1 MRKYSRLLT
10 VEEKRNRRKAV
21 FYVFLTIILFL
32 IFIFFGISSLAKLSS
47 FIGGFQENNATVD
60 NDELPPSKP
69 RFLTT
74 VVATN
79 SATLLITGSSEP
91 KVEIIISQ
99 NGKELERVLANDQGL
114 FERKIVLLE
123 GENQFIALAR
133 DQEENKSQNSD
144 PIYITF
150 DNTAP
155 EISITEPQVYQFNG
169 EKEQTIT
176 IKGKISEEAQILI
189 NDRIVP
195 LGEEYNFSISIK
207 LSNGENKFIIKA
219 IDRAGNRTEKEL
231 LLNFTS

>member
-60 NDELPPSKP
+60 NDKLPPSKP

-79 SATLLITGSSEP
+79 SATLLIAGSSES
-91 KVEIIISQ
+91 KAEIIIIQ
-99 NGKELERVLANDQGL
+99 NGKELEKVSSNDQGL
-114 FERKIVLLE
+114 FEKKIVLLE
-123 GENQFIALAR
+123 GKNQFIALAR
-133 DQEENKSQNSD
+133 DQEENKSQNSE

-150 DNTAP
+150 DNTVP

-169 EKEQTIT
+169 EKEQVVTIT
-176 IKGKISEEAQILI
+176 GKISEEAQILI

-195 LGEEYNFSISIK
+195 LSEDYNFSFSSK
-207 LSNGENKFIIKA
+207 LNSGENKFIIRA
-219 IDRAGNRTEKEL
+219 IDRAGNIVEKEL
-231 LLNFTS
+231 TLIFTL